1 MSDDTTTDTA
11 EPRVT
16 HRVWSFPLTNGSK
29 RNVPGA
35 VLYSQAV
42 VRCDCGWYT
51 ICIAE
56 LRDTFGG
63 GHYREHGIT
72 VAGPIPYGE
81 VVWS

>member
-1 MSDDTTTDTA
+1 MSDDTTA
-11 EPRVT
+11 EPKVVR
-16 HRVWSFPLTNGSK
+16 HSVWAFPLTNGPVRYSYG
-29 RNVPGA
+29 VPMW
-35 VLYSQAV
+35 SQAV
-42 VRCDCGWYT
+42 VRCGCGWYT

-63 GHYREHGIT
+63 GHYRDHGIT